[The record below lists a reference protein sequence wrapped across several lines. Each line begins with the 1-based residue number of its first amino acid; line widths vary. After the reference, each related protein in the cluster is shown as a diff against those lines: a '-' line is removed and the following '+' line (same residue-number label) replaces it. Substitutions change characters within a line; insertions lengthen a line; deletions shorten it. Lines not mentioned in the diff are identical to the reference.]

1 MVSWAAIAT
10 RARGSTPAA
19 SDSETKVAPSPAS
32 GLDARASIASI
43 AAASSGATQVMCWT
57 TPSSCC
63 ALAAVAPAA
72 PRAAAPARAASMRRA
87 RIGAQS
93 RPDRRPRPAAPVT
106 PRYPGAVERP
116 ADEARRR
123 RIAIALVALAIFLFI
138 VEIVALA
145 VGLLEVAALIFVIF
159 IGGWFALRSYQRR
172 TGGA

>member
-1 MVSWAAIAT
+1 
-10 RARGSTPAA
+10 
-19 SDSETKVAPSPAS
+19 
-32 GLDARASIASI
+32 
-43 AAASSGATQVMCWT
+43 
-57 TPSSCC
+57 
-63 ALAAVAPAA
+63 
-72 PRAAAPARAASMRRA
+72 
-87 RIGAQS
+87 
-93 RPDRRPRPAAPVT
+93 
-106 PRYPGAVERP
+106 VERP